1 MKHSEIKLSTLLIV
15 TILFMKCSNDSN
27 NTNKKIESSVST
39 EIKASENQTHEFSVS
54 VIEVDK
60 NQFGYDILIDGEPYI
75 HQPHIPAV
83 GGVSGFS
90 SKEKAEIA
98 GNYIIQKLN
107 NNIIPPTISLDELDS
122 LGVLH

>member
-1 MKHSEIKLSTLLIV
+1 MKYKAYNLSVFLIV
-15 TILFMKCSNDSN
+15 AAFFIKCSNDSN
-27 NTNKKIESSVST
+27 NTPKETEPSVST
-39 EIKASENQTHEFSVS
+39 EIKTPENKTQEFSVK
-54 VIEVDK
+54 VIEVNG
-60 NQFGYDILIDGEPYI
+60 NQFGYDILANGSPYI

-83 GGVSGFS
+83 GGINGFS

-122 LGVLH
+122 LGVLN